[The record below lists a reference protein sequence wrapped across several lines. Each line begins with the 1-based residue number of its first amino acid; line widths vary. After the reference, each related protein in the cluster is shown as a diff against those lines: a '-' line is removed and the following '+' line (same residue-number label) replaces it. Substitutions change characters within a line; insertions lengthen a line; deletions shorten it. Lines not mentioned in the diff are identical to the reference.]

1 MSDNESLESKYG
13 RRKTE
18 TSQNDGNKSADTKQE
33 TNKDSGFVNKYG
45 DLKNQY
51 GSDET
56 LRQKQQNIRRN
67 IAETLS
73 EFNSKKFKNNYEY
86 DNVNISGI
94 SNVEDANAKKE
105 TLLVKIAKV
114 IVIFLIILVVACT
127 VIAFI
132 MRDKVNVEGAEIID
146 QINNAEAMYYSFYK
160 RYYYF
165 SKTSY
170 DSTLGI
176 DMSIYKYFD
185 YYEVLNN
192 DETGN
197 YEIKL
202 YGATNAF
209 TITYHTIKAYLNKR

>member
-1 MSDNESLESKYG
+1 MADNDNLEAKYG
-13 RRKTE
+13 RRKTTE
-18 TSQNDGNKSADTKQE
+18 SQNNNQSNDTQQE
-33 TNKDSGFVNKYG
+33 TKKDSGFASKYG
-45 DLKNQY
+45 DLKNKY
-51 GSDET
+51 CNDGSSP
-56 LRQKQQNIRRN
+56 QSQQNIRIN
-67 IAETLS
+67 IEETLS
-73 EFNSKKFKNNYEY
+73 EFNSKKFKSNNEY
-86 DNVNISGI
+86 DNVDIPGI
-94 SNVEDANAKKE
+94 SKAEDATPKKE
-105 TLLVKIAKV
+105 TLLVKFLKV
-114 IVIFLIILVVACT
+114 VVVFLIILVVACT

-176 DMSIYKYFD
+176 DMSIYKYFN

-209 TITYHTIKAYLNKR
+209 TITYHTIKAFLNKR

>member
-1 MSDNESLESKYG
+1 MADNDSLEAKYG
-13 RRKTE
+13 RRKTTE
-18 TSQNDGNKSADTKQE
+18 SQNNNQSNDTQQE
-33 TNKDSGFVNKYG
+33 TKKDSGFAGKYG

-51 GSDET
+51 GNDGSSP
-56 LRQKQQNIRRN
+56 QSQQNIRIN
-67 IAETLS
+67 IEETLS
-73 EFNSKKFKNNYEY
+73 EFNSKKFKSNNEY
-86 DNVNISGI
+86 DNVDIPGI
-94 SNVEDANAKKE
+94 SKAEDATPKKE
-105 TLLVKIAKV
+105 TLLVKFLTVVVA
-114 IVIFLIILVVACT
+114 FLIILVVACT

-176 DMSIYKYFD
+176 DMSIYKYFN

-209 TITYHTIKAYLNKR
+209 TITYHTIKAFLNKR

>member
-1 MSDNESLESKYG
+1 MADNDSLEAKYG
-13 RRKTE
+13 RRKTTE
-18 TSQNDGNKSADTKQE
+18 SQNNNQSNNTQQE
-33 TNKDSGFVNKYG
+33 TKNDSGFVNKYG

-51 GSDET
+51 GNGENLS
-56 LRQKQQNIRRN
+56 QQSQQNIRRN

-73 EFNSKKFKNNYEY
+73 EFNSKKFKNNDEY
-86 DNVNISGI
+86 DNVDIPGMSKA
-94 SNVEDANAKKE
+94 EDATPKKE
-105 TLLVKIAKV
+105 TLLVKFLKAVV
-114 IVIFLIILVVACT
+114 ILLIILVVACT

-132 MRDKVNVEGAEIID
+132 MRDKVNLEGAEIID

-176 DMSIYKYFD
+176 DMSIYKYFN
-185 YYEVLNN
+185 YYEVKNN

-209 TITYHTIKAYLNKR
+209 TITYHTIKAFLNKR